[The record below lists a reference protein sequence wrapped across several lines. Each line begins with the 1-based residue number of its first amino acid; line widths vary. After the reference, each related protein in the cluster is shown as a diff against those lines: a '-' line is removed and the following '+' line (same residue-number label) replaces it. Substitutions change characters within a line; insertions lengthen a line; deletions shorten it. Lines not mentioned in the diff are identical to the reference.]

1 MAMALI
7 SRGWE
12 YGRNLLHLCFPKAG
26 HSETAW
32 GTRLHLPLQFLNGA
46 VARAYRVNRPVL
58 GDQPFASATAERD
71 RVWVP
76 CERRRRCGIK

>member
-1 MAMALI
+1 MGVRTTVVSTVVAAT
-7 SRGWE
+7 
-12 YGRNLLHLCFPKAG
+12 LCFPMAG

-58 GDQPFASATAERD
+58 GDQPFERGKASPER
-71 RVWVP
+71 P
-76 CERRRRCGIK
+76 